1 MEMDFETTDWDQK
14 EKSNCLAMW
23 NFVAVNRRY
32 PNFLGGSPLCLHS
45 KKGEL
50 GESEYVLDH
59 DNKNVSE
66 DTFQIDRIA
75 D

>member
-14 EKSNCLAMW
+14 KKSNCLAMW

-32 PNFLGGSPLCLHS
+32 PNFLGGNPLCLHS

-59 DNKNVSE
+59 ECQLNKNTYDLV
-66 DTFQIDRIA
+66 
-75 D
+75 